1 MGRVG
6 AQRSW
11 CPDHSTT
18 KPWYIVHRK
27 ATSTVDFCPNWE
39 SANPGPE
46 DAVAVLWELARPLQ
60 QDGRVAE
67 FNRVLA
73 YVYASNT
80 NAQPLG
86 GEAMLTAVAKYV
98 VGYCAKNPVQLE
110 NILSTIRQV
119 SVGPVLPRAT
129 NSVLRSGATRCERGT
144 TRFEQSRNS
153 VPDCGPSPVYG
164 DNSTGLLG
172 IEAKQKPGEEPTEGQ
187 KHASVLKRMISRGV
201 PGGGGGKA
209 CTHIAS
215 RQLVLPNLS

>member
-129 NSVLRSGATRCERGT
+129 NSVLRSGATRCVAPQDLNSRGT
-144 TRFEQSRNS
+144 RCPTAGHHPCTGTTAQACWGSRRS
-153 VPDCGPSPVYG
+153 RSLEKSPLRARSTPPS
-164 DNSTGLLG
+164 
-172 IEAKQKPGEEPTEGQ
+172 
-187 KHASVLKRMISRGV
+187 
-201 PGGGGGKA
+201 
-209 CTHIAS
+209 
-215 RQLVLPNLS
+215 